1 MKRLI
6 LLAFAITLT
15 ACATAHHGPMQRI
28 YVDTNPVGAHVAL
41 AHCGALASS
50 TATTP
55 ATVWVSRRSTQC
67 TIALTKL
74 GYKPLT
80 VKLARH
86 VADEMIDNATM
97 LEVALDG
104 VPHASDDVAA
114 AMFVGTLGAATGFA
128 VDAASGAMFVQT
140 PTHVV
145 VRLCPTDDDDCDSR
159 DRSESARLTH

>member
-6 LLAFAITLT
+6 LLALAITMT

-28 YVDTNPVGAHVAL
+28 YVDTNPVGAHVEL
-41 AHCGALASS
+41 AHCGALASA

-67 TIALTKL
+67 TLELTKL
-74 GYKPLT
+74 GYKPLK

-86 VADEMIDNATM
+86 VASEMADNATM
-97 LEVALDG
+97 IEIALDG
-104 VPHASDDVAA
+104 VPHASDEVAA
-114 AMFVGTLGAATGFA
+114 AMFVGALGAATGLA

-145 VRLCPTDDDDCDSR
+145 ARLCPTDDIDCDSR
-159 DRSESARLTH
+159 DRSENARLTH